1 MLNLRG
7 HLQERVPLSSKVTLG
22 SRVSLF
28 LCITQFAFH
37 AREGALGVRSPYLED
52 RKTLH
57 TVGTSFVYTS
67 PCRTK
72 R

>member
-7 HLQERVPLSSKVTLG
+7 HLQERVPLSSRVTLG

-37 AREGALGVRSPYLED
+37 AREGALGVGSPYLED
-52 RKTLH
+52 RKKSTQGRDKFCL
-57 TVGTSFVYTS
+57 YK
-67 PCRTK
+67 PK
-72 R
+72 